1 MSCDCAQGYNQ
12 PAVNKSP
19 CGCQRGYSGP
29 RPYGI
34 GWLAPPVI
42 NKRTGLGRPYGM
54 AYALGGPPAPVLM
67 GDITQGLGPVDPGA
81 QFAFGFNYSRLTQQ
95 GPGASFLTAS
105 PNYGLYAQAL
115 EQDGISYGTSANDL
129 GGSVNAFISIQGFTN
144 KWFASGTD
152 LGNAIFGS
160 INARGYAIDP
170 NTIQFCVQLSGGD
183 GSLVVSGN
191 CKTQGPPA
199 APPAYTPTPE
209 QVTQDQSGQPAQ
221 TCDWSSMSFGQWLS
235 CELGFSSQITA
246 GATTAL
252 LVGAGLLL
260 FVALKK

>member
-1 MSCDCAQGYNQ
+1 
-12 PAVNKSP
+12 
-19 CGCQRGYSGP
+19 
-29 RPYGI
+29 
-34 GWLAPPVI
+34 
-42 NKRTGLGRPYGM
+42 
-54 AYALGGPPAPVLM
+54 M
-67 GDITQGLGPVDPGA
+67 GDIPQGLGPVDPGA

-129 GGSVNAFISIQGFTN
+129 GGSINAFISIQGFTN
-144 KWFASGTD
+144 KWFPSGTD
-152 LGNAIFGS
+152 LANAIYGS
-160 INARGYAIDP
+160 INARSYAIDP

-183 GSLVVSGN
+183 GSLVGSGN
-191 CKTQGPPA
+191 CQTQGPPA

-221 TCDWSSMSFGQWLS
+221 CDWSSMSFSQWLS

-246 GATTAL
+246 GATAALAVGAVFVLAL
-252 LVGAGLLL
+252 LVR
-260 FVALKK
+260 K